1 MYSGRYYPGPASDFN
16 LGLYEGRYYPGP
28 ASDFNLGQVDGTSD
42 STSQALL
49 ATLHGIAVAINQA
62 KLNNDPATVQSL
74 LINFQQVA
82 DAYRAAGGDST
93 QLTVFD
99 QFVLDTGNW
108 ISQTVGAL
116 PGAISAVP
124 SAIGKGLIGAALPF
138 VLLYIGYLF
147 LSGPKFRGKF

>member
-1 MYSGRYYPGPASDFN
+1 MYSGRVYPGPASDFNLGLWSGRYYPGPASDFN
-16 LGLYEGRYYPGP
+16 LGD
-28 ASDFNLGQVDGTSD
+28 ATTD

-62 KLNNDPATVQSL
+62 KLNGDTETVQNL
-74 LINFQQVA
+74 LVNFQQVA
-82 DAYRAAGGDST
+82 DAYRAAGGDSN
-93 QLTVFD
+93 QLTAFD
-99 QFVLDTGNW
+99 QFILDTGNW
-108 ISQTVGAL
+108 VAQTVGAL

-138 VLLYIGYLF
+138 VLLYVGYLF